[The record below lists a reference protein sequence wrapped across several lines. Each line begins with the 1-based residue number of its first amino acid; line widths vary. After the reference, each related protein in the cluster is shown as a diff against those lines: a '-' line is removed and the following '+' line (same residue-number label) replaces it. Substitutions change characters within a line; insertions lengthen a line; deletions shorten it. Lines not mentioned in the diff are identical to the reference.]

1 LKSHIHAPPH
11 NLKHP
16 PARQIPGNSSNP
28 LANPHLYLLDAAT
41 LEARVEHS
49 AGLQAQIT
57 ALRQRLGGSV

>member
-1 LKSHIHAPPH
+1 VRSGSVFREAEAMQRLLVGRSAEKVKLDKEVLA
-11 NLKHP
+11 
-16 PARQIPGNSSNP
+16 AR
-28 LANPHLYLLDAAT
+28 AT

>member
-1 LKSHIHAPPH
+1 MQRLLVGRSAEKVKLDKEVLA
-11 NLKHP
+11 
-16 PARQIPGNSSNP
+16 AR
-28 LANPHLYLLDAAT
+28 AT